1 MSNSAMRV
9 RVRTAGL
16 LTAAAALL
24 VSVAS
29 PAEAAPVTL
38 TSGHV
43 DVLDVDYASG
53 ALTLDLRDETTG
65 TAVDRAPADVTL
77 NVPVAAKH
85 TNVPSTAPW
94 AFLGTGGTAW
104 ILPQSQTGGLLWAG
118 WNTTDVPSGTFKDN
132 KLTFSLTGV
141 TGPAGFSIYT
151 ASGGSPTVLFDSG
164 NGLPDTLAVNA
175 GAHTHANWGFDAAG
189 TYKATFSVS
198 GVLASTGQTVSTGA
212 KTYTFQVTNS

>member
-1 MSNSAMRV
+1 MRNLAVSPRARLMSV
-9 RVRTAGL
+9 LAG
-16 LTAAAALL
+16 AASLLL
-24 VSVAS
+24 VVSA
-29 PAEAAPVTL
+29 PAQAAPVTL

-43 DVLDVDYASG
+43 DVLDVDYTSNT
-53 ALTLDLRDETTG
+53 LTLDLLDETTS

-77 NVPVAAKH
+77 KVPVAAKH

-104 ILPQSQTGGLLWAG
+104 ILPQSQTSGLLWAG

-141 TGPAGFSIYT
+141 SGPAGFSVYT
-151 ASGGSPTVLFDSG
+151 ASGSTPTVLLDSG
-164 NGLPDTLAVNA
+164 DGLPDTLSVNT

-189 TYKATFSVS
+189 TYKVTFSVS
-198 GVLASTGQTVSTGA
+198 GVLASTGQTVSTGS
-212 KTYTFQVTNS
+212 KTYTFQVTDN

>member
-1 MSNSAMRV
+1 MIA
-9 RVRTAGL
+9 
-16 LTAAAALL
+16 AAAALL
-24 VSVAS
+24 LSVSA
-29 PAEAAPVTL
+29 PAHAAPVTL

-53 ALTLDLRDETTG
+53 ALTLDLLDETTA

-77 NVPVAAKH
+77 SVPVAAKR

-104 ILPQSQTGGLLWAG
+104 ILPQSQASGLLWAG
-118 WNTTDVPSGTFKDN
+118 WNTTGVPGGTFQND

-141 TGPAGFSIYT
+141 SGPAGFSIYT
-151 ASGGSPTVLFDSG
+151 ASGSTPTVLFDSG
-164 NGLPDTLAVNA
+164 DGLPDSLSVST

-189 TYKATFSVS
+189 TYKVTFSVS
-198 GVLASTGQTVSTGA
+198 GVLASTGQTVTTGA
-212 KTYTFQVTNS
+212 KTYTFKVTN